1 MRGAF
6 RLAVFFC
13 GAIAICAM
21 ILPGIS
27 GAFILLL
34 LGKYEFMITALTEF
48 NVPVILVFITG
59 CVLGLLGF
67 SHFLNWILKNYR
79 YATMALLAGF
89 MLGSLNKVWPW
100 KEVVAYRLNSAGEQ
114 VAAFDKSIAP
124 WNYLATTGQEPQVL
138 KAILFAMLGIILVI
152 GIEKTAAY
160 LKTKS

>member
-1 MRGAF
+1 
-6 RLAVFFC
+6 
-13 GAIAICAM
+13 M

-34 LGKYEFMITALTEF
+34 LGKYEYMITALTEF
-48 NVPVILVFITG
+48 NIPVIMVFVAG

-79 YATMALLAGF
+79 YATLAVLDGF

-100 KEVVAYRLNSAGEQ
+100 KQVVSFRLNSAGEQ
-114 VAAFDKSIAP
+114 VPAFDKSIAP
-124 WNYLATTGQEPQVL
+124 WDYLANTGQDPQIL
-138 KAILFAMLGIILVI
+138 KAILFVMLGIILVI

-160 LKTKS
+160 LKSKP